1 MQATV
6 VSRPCFDDIT
16 AGPLRRV
23 VAGAFA
29 SGVLAAF
36 TDHYRDRVRVKQATA
51 SELTR
56 HFRYL
61 NPHYRRYWT
70 VQRFRSSYDG
80 KLIAVLLTA
89 PRLRVRALLVLM
101 TPRVVEASS
110 ACPEQAERCA
120 DLVEAVLGA
129 AQALLEEAAR

>member
-80 KLIAVLLTA
+80 KLIAVLLTC
-89 PRLRVRALLVLM
+89 RGG
-101 TPRVVEASS
+101 T
-110 ACPEQAERCA
+110 ACGPSWS
-120 DLVEAVLGA
+120 
-129 AQALLEEAAR
+129 